1 METHKL
7 SIAGFVMAFLIF
19 LFICFSRITAGYS
32 QSANE
37 TRDEEFKNAET
48 AADYEQFIEEYK
60 PDELAFVA
68 IQIFMFVQK
77 QTAVGLK
84 QLIWEK

>member
-1 METHKL
+1 MKKHKL
-7 SIAGFVMAFLIF
+7 TISGFAIIFVFLW
-19 LFICFSRITAGYS
+19 ICFPRLTAVYP
-32 QSANE
+32 QSAEEAKNE
-37 TRDEEFKNAET
+37 KFKNAET